1 MKTKYEFIPT
11 ITITLPNGDV
21 ETIQII
27 GEVKFSNIFNE
38 SFSLIIEEKESTIFK
53 NNSLHSLNIIEK
65 LKNTVTFS

>member
-11 ITITLPNGDV
+11 ITITLSNGDV
-21 ETIQII
+21 KTIQII

>member
-11 ITITLPNGDV
+11 ITITLSNGDV
-21 ETIQII
+21 KTIQII

-65 LKNTVTFS
+65 LKNTVKFS

>member
-21 ETIQII
+21 ETIQIT

-38 SFSLIIEEKESTIFK
+38 SFSLIIEEKQSTIFK

>member
-65 LKNTVTFS
+65 LKNTVKFS

>member
-1 MKTKYEFIPT
+1 MKTKYEFTPT
-11 ITITLPNGDV
+11 ITITLSNGDV
-21 ETIQII
+21 KTIQII